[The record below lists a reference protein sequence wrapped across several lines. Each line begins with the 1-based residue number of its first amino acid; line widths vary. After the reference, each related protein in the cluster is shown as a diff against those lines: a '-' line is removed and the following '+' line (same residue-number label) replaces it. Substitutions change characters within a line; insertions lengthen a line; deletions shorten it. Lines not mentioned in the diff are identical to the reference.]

1 MNNCFCC
8 KHRGALVNQGIHW
21 CGLQIE
27 GYPDKED
34 CEYYE
39 EIEIS
44 VTLTSSTAWYKNCQ
58 GCAYYMSTTAVDMKK
73 TCNEC
78 INEHSKRGYY

>member
-1 MNNCFCC
+1 MSNCFCC
-8 KHRGALVNQGIHW
+8 KHRGALINQGIHW
-21 CGLQIE
+21 CDLQVE

-34 CEYYE
+34 CEYYD

-44 VTLTSSTAWYKNCQ
+44 VTLTSTSST
-58 GCAYYMSTTAVDMKK
+58 VDMKK

-78 INEHSKRGYY
+78 MDEYNKRGYY